1 MLNHIKQL
9 SIIIYTAA
17 IGSGSREVA
26 TGGVTAMA
34 GVFAS
39 IAGLLG
45 GWDKG
50 LLVLIVLMCFDY
62 ATGVMGAFRTK
73 TVSSDVMFW
82 GGVRKA
88 VVLFVVGLC
97 SLMDDW
103 VQPGAPIFRTAA
115 IYFYAGREGLSV
127 VENLGVLG
135 IPLPQAMKDFLLQ
148 LNEDKSKNN
157 PAKPEHPDNNKSA

>member
-1 MLNHIKQL
+1 MFNHIKQL
-9 SIIIYTAA
+9 TTIIYTAA
-17 IGSGSREVA
+17 VGSGSREVA
-26 TGGVTAMA
+26 TGGATAMA
-34 GVFAS
+34 GVLATV
-39 IAGLLG
+39 AGLLG

-50 LLVLIVLMCFDY
+50 LLVLIVLMCGDY
-62 ATGVMGAFRTK
+62 ATGVMGAVKTK

-88 VVLFVVGLC
+88 VVLFVVGLS

-103 VQPGAPIFRTAA
+103 IQPGAPIFRTAA

-135 IPLPQAMKDFLLQ
+135 VPLPQGIKDFLLQ
-148 LNEDKSKNN
+148 LSEDKSKNN
-157 PAKPEHPDNNKSA
+157 PAKPDHPDNNKSA